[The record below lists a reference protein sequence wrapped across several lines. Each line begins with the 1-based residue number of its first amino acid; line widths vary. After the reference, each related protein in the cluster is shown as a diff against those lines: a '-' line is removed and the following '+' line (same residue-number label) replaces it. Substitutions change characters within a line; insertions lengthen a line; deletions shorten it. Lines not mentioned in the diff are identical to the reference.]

1 MGGGQEC
8 DVAVTPAC
16 TFYLYKH
23 KSLEVATTFCGSLQF
38 EYSFSSNR
46 LAAIMSDSATNLPL
60 FQIPQLFQILPP
72 TCIDFIL
79 YIPQDFTVA
88 TGYIAKFR

>member
-8 DVAVTPAC
+8 DVVVTPAC

-23 KSLEVATTFCGSLQF
+23 KSLEVATTFRGSLQF

-46 LAAIMSDSATNLPL
+46 LAAIISDSAIILDSAIISDSATNL
-60 FQIPQLFQILPP
+60 
-72 TCIDFIL
+72 
-79 YIPQDFTVA
+79 Y
-88 TGYIAKFR
+88 